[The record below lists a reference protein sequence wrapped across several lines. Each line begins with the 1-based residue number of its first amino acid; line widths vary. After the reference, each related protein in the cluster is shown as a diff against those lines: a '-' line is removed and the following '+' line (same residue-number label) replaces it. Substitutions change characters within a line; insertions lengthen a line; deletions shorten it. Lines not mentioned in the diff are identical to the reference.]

1 MTENTQERIHR
12 LTEDVL
18 GAVTRKM
25 GFTESPFRCRCD
37 PQPSENGLT
46 IWKVAL
52 WLNPFQGLGFEIE
65 AEEEITDEAMR
76 LRIEK
81 AIERELIRAG
91 FEERGEA

>member
-12 LTEDVL
+12 LTEEVL
-18 GAVTRKM
+18 VEVTRKM

-37 PQPSENGLT
+37 PQPSDNGLT

-52 WLNPFQGLGFEIE
+52 WVNPFQGLGFDIE
-65 AEEEITDEAMR
+65 TDEAITDEAMR

-81 AIERELIRAG
+81 EIERELIRAG
-91 FEERGEA
+91 FEE

>member
-1 MTENTQERIHR
+1 MTENTQGRIKR

-18 GAVTRKM
+18 GVVTRKM

-52 WLNPFQGLGFEIE
+52 WVTPFLGLGFEIE
-65 AEEEITDEAMR
+65 TDKTMTDEAMR

-81 AIERELIRAG
+81 LIEREMIRAG
-91 FEERGEA
+91 FEE

>member
-1 MTENTQERIHR
+1 M
-12 LTEDVL
+12 
-18 GAVTRKM
+18 
-25 GFTESPFRCRCD
+25 
-37 PQPSENGLT
+37 T

-91 FEERGEA
+91 FEERGEV

>member
-1 MTENTQERIHR
+1 MTENTQERIQR

-18 GAVTRKM
+18 GKVTRKM

-37 PQPSENGLT
+37 PQPNENGLT

-52 WLNPFQGLGFEIE
+52 WVNPFQGLGFEIE
-65 AEEEITDEAMR
+65 TGEAITDEAMR

-81 AIERELIRAG
+81 EIEKELRRAG
-91 FEERGEA
+91 FQQ

>member
-1 MTENTQERIHR
+1 MTENTQEKIKR

-18 GAVTRKM
+18 GVVTRKM

-52 WLNPFQGLGFEIE
+52 WVTPFLGLGFEIE
-65 AEEEITDEAMR
+65 TDKTMTDEAMR

-81 AIERELIRAG
+81 LIEREMIRAG
-91 FEERGEA
+91 FEE

>member
-1 MTENTQERIHR
+1 MTENTQERIQR

-18 GAVTRKM
+18 GKVTRKM

-37 PQPSENGLT
+37 PQPNENGLT

-52 WLNPFQGLGFEIE
+52 WVTPFLGLGFEIE
-65 AEEEITDEAMR
+65 AEEGIADEAMR

-81 AIERELIRAG
+81 AIKKELIRAG
-91 FEERGEA
+91 FEE